1 MLKVRIIKIKKMLV
15 YILTSLLLFAACASG
30 FGLIRKSIP
39 VIQRLGK
46 NDGFKGVG
54 NLDSRIFREMF
65 LWTVPAARA
74 CMPENEVF
82 FNFNEPLLKFPR
94 NIMNFNIFEPKN
106 YLALQIPLMHLM
118 EIEPATT
125 PGIELLPDAVE
136 NEHEP
141 PESPPPAPP
150 EEEDIKVERI
160 TPVAG
165 KPLVLVYHTHTTESY
180 KPSKAYN
187 YQPRDQAFHTNDLRF
202 TVVRVGEVLSSEL
215 NKLGIEVL
223 HDKTVHDVPT
233 YMYSYSNSLKT
244 LEKVLKENPSIQV
257 VLDIHRD
264 APVSDPQKSREMTT
278 VKIENKYYSRI
289 MFVVGTD
296 KTFPH
301 PHWKENYKF
310 ALLLQEKLEELY
322 PGITREIDLRQ
333 ERFNQHVSKKALL
346 VEIGS
351 HGNTMEESIESA
363 RALAKV
369 LSEVLKDL
377 SETQSE

>member
-1 MLKVRIIKIKKMLV
+1 MLKVRIIKIRKMMLYV
-15 YILTSLLLFAACASG
+15 MTLLLLFASCTSG
-30 FGLIRKSIP
+30 FVFIKKSVPVMGSIEESKGLKA
-39 VIQRLGK
+39 
-46 NDGFKGVG
+46 VG
-54 NLDSRIFREMF
+54 NLDVRFFRAMF

-74 CMPENEVF
+74 CMPEDEVF
-82 FNFNEPLLKFPR
+82 FSFKEPLLKFPR
-94 NIMNFNIFEPKN
+94 NMINFNFFEPKN
-106 YLALQIPLMHLM
+106 YLALQIPLMDLM

-125 PGIELLPDAVE
+125 PGVELPPEAVE

-150 EEEDIKVERI
+150 EEEDIEIERI
-160 TPVAG
+160 TPAAG
-165 KPLVLVYHTHTTESY
+165 KPIVLIYHTHTTESY
-180 KPSKAYN
+180 MPSKAYN
-187 YQPRDQAFHTNDLRF
+187 YQPRDQAFHTTDLRF

-215 NKLGIEVL
+215 NKLGVKVL

-351 HGNTMEESIESA
+351 HGNTMEESMESA
-363 RALAKV
+363 RVLAKA

-377 SETQSE
+377 SKPQGE